1 MGPNRIT
8 FSSLSVQLCLIAMG
22 IPTLVLIL
30 FEIYDVQSQT
40 ANLENDLKITLK
52 TEALQ
57 LSASL
62 ASALFNLD
70 EQECEM
76 ICRAALEK
84 PVILKITVWDG
95 DREYLSFLD
104 DRNSPEFIKKGNLK
118 GEQPIRFNNQTI
130 GKVQIVVTT
139 VFLAQKIENLKFNS
153 FIQVVVVDLILGLV
167 LFVVLIVRFMEPLR
181 ELKRISEIIAA
192 GDLDYPIHVRRNDEL
207 GALADN
213 MIIMR
218 DAVKEKVQSL
228 ESEVAEHQ
236 KTAMALEKSESFMRL
251 IIDLIPHS
259 IFVKNIKGRFLVVN
273 KAMAEKF
280 NSTVDEVT
288 GKDHIDL
295 VEDKDQV
302 KQRLKDDQQVIT
314 SGRMLSVL
322 TETHG
327 AEPASSRWF
336 STKKVPFKAA
346 DGDMGVVG
354 ITIDISDLKQ
364 TEMELKETK
373 KYIDNII
380 DSMPSALFSLDRN
393 FNILLWNSRAEELY
407 GTRASDAVSKSL
419 IEVLPQMKPYMEKIE
434 AAVQTR
440 TPQYFSKQI
449 RQTSSESIY
458 EDITVYPLAAGM
470 EGAVIRVDNVTD
482 QVRMEE
488 MVVQSEKMMSVG
500 GLAAG
505 MAHEINN
512 PLAGMMQNAQVI
524 LQRINKEIPASVSVA
539 REVGVELSQIRAY
552 MEKRGITQQ
561 LEMIHEAGVRIS
573 QIVQNMLG
581 FSRKEISGKS
591 SHDVSRILDK
601 SIELAESDYDLKK
614 QYDFKR
620 IKIVRE
626 YAPDTPP
633 VMCESS
639 KIQQVF
645 FNILKNSA
653 QAMQESGAVQD
664 SRFTLRVLQKN
675 EFVRIEIED
684 NGPGMTEEVRKR
696 VFEPF
701 FTTKGVNKGTGLG
714 LSVSYFIVTDN
725 HKGEMSVVSKPGAG
739 SKFIIHLPIA

>member
-1 MGPNRIT
+1 M
-8 FSSLSVQLCLIAMG
+8 CLIALG

-30 FEIYDVQSQT
+30 FEIYSVQRQT
-40 ANLENDLKITLK
+40 DILENDLEITLK
-52 TEALQ
+52 NETLQ

-95 DREYLSFLD
+95 SRKYLTFLD
-104 DRNSPEFIKKGNLK
+104 DQYPPEFIKKGNLK
-118 GEQPIRFNNQTI
+118 GEQSIRFNNQTI
-130 GKVQIVVTT
+130 GKVQIVVST
-139 VFLAQKIENLKFNS
+139 VFLGQKIEKLKFNS

-167 LFVVLIVRFMEPLR
+167 LFLVLIVRFIKPLR

-192 GDLDYPIHVRRNDEL
+192 GDLDYPIQVRRNDEL

-228 ESEVAEHQ
+228 ESEVAEHR

-251 IIDLIPHS
+251 IIDLIPHP
-259 IFVKNIKGRFLVVN
+259 IFVKSIKGRFLVVN
-273 KAMAEKF
+273 TAMAEKL
-280 NSTVDEVT
+280 NSTVEEVT
-288 GKDHIDL
+288 GKDHMDL
-295 VEDKDQV
+295 VQDKDQV
-302 KQRLKDDQQVIT
+302 KQRLKDDQQVIK
-314 SGRMLSVL
+314 SGKMLSVL
-322 TETHG
+322 TESHG
-327 AEPASSRWF
+327 TAPESSQWF
-336 STKKVPFKAA
+336 STKKVPFKAP

-364 TEMELKETK
+364 AEMELKKTK

-380 DSMPSALFSLDRN
+380 DSMPSALFSLDRD

-407 GTRASDAVSKSL
+407 GIRASDAVSRSL
-419 IEVLPQMKPYMEKIE
+419 IEVLPLMKPYMEKIE

-449 RQTSSESIY
+449 RQASSENIY

-539 REVGVELSQIRAY
+539 REVGVELSQIRTY
-552 MEKRGITQQ
+552 MEKRGIAQQ

-581 FSRKEISGKS
+581 FSRKDLSGKS

-601 SIELAESDYDLKK
+601 SIALAESDYDLKK
-614 QYDFKR
+614 QYDFKK
-620 IKIVRE
+620 IEIVRE
-626 YAPDTPP
+626 YAQDTPP
-633 VMCESS
+633 VMCEAS

-653 QAMQESGAVQD
+653 QAMQESGSVQD
-664 SRFTLRVLQKN
+664 SRFILRIHQKN

-684 NGPGMTEEVRKR
+684 NGPGMTEDVRKR

-714 LSVSYFIVTDN
+714 LSVSYFIITDN
-725 HKGEMSVVSKPGAG
+725 HKGEMSVVSKPGMG